1 MIRREYQMRLRTAN
15 EKSGFRL
22 FLLSTP
28 LLVMVFVFSYIPLLG
43 WSFAF
48 VDYKAGISIFDS
60 DFVGLKHFTSLFANP
75 VQRMEIIR
83 VMTNTLG
90 MSMLGILTTPL
101 PVIFAMFL
109 LEIKAKPF
117 RKITQ
122 TLTTLPNF
130 VSWVVVFAIA
140 FAMLSVEDGFV
151 NRLLVTYNFI
161 DEPINFLISKN
172 NVWLTMTGYGIWKG
186 LGWGS
191 IIYIA
196 AITSI
201 DPELYEAA
209 TVDGAG
215 RFQTMWHIT
224 VPGILSTYFV
234 LLLLQIANFI
244 NTGMEQYFIFENPMN
259 KNMIEV
265 LDLYIYNRG
274 LLKRNI
280 SFATA
285 AGMLK
290 SLISIILLFS
300 ANGLSK
306 IVRKQSII

>member
-1 MIRREYQMRLRTAN
+1 MRLRTAN

-48 VDYKAGISIFDS
+48 VDYKAGISIFNS

>member
-1 MIRREYQMRLRTAN
+1 MRLRTAN

-22 FLLSTP
+22 FLLSSP
-28 LLVMVFVFSYIPLLG
+28 LLVMVFVFSYVPLLG
-43 WSFAF
+43 WTFAF

-60 DFVGLKHFTSLFANP
+60 DYVGLKHFTSLFANP

-90 MSMLGILTTPL
+90 MSMLGIITTPL

-140 FAMLSVEDGFV
+140 FAMLSVEDGFI

-224 VPGILSTYFV
+224 VPGILPTYFV

-259 KNMIEV
+259 KNTIEV

-306 IVRKQSII
+306 LVRKQSII